1 MATKNLLSILWIV
14 LAINFMFCDIFTLM
28 NSADLQN
35 ILNGSVDGMQITQE
49 FLLGF
54 AIVMEIPILMI
65 LLSWILPIK
74 SNRILQILAGLFLIL
89 IQSWSLTVGNVTLHY
104 WFFSI
109 VELFLLVAIVWQ
121 AINWKTDKNL

>member
-89 IQSWSLTVGNVTLHY
+89 IQSWSLSVGNVTLHY

-109 VELFLLVAIVWQ
+109 VELFLLAAIVWQ
-121 AINWKTDKNL
+121 AIKWKTDKN